1 MSLSQTDC
9 SSILIASFGTMVGAL
24 SSSFCSRSLNKTS
37 VGALIAA
44 AAGMMVGCSIVLT
57 GECVRRTD
65 TVVAGVSLIAGISLM
80 RLLDMF
86 CSSYLDA
93 ECFEF
98 DGLSGEKAVRVVIM
112 FLSLVAHSIG
122 EGFSLGLSAV
132 DSSSTSI
139 IVSSSLAVHN
149 IPETAALMFSYRAK
163 GLSNN
168 MSVVLAVLSNLP
180 QSIVALPALSF
191 FASSR
196 VFLEYGMG
204 LSAGCMLYAVWS
216 DVYPEAV
223 ESVGKSRALS
233 IGSLASILV
242 IIFDVTSHVHI
253 RYKGSEFSFF
263 QLLSSQLTCC
273 QSRTNCEH
281 C

>member
-1 MSLSQTDC
+1 MSQTDC
-9 SSILIASFGTMVGAL
+9 SSILIASIGTLAGAL
-24 SSSFCSRSLNKTS
+24 SSSFCSRSLNKSS

-44 AAGMMVGCSIVLT
+44 AAGMMVGCSIVLI
-57 GECVRRTD
+57 GECVQRTD
-65 TVVAGVSLIAGISLM
+65 IMVGGLSLIAGISLM
-80 RLLDMF
+80 RVLDML
-86 CSSYLDA
+86 CSSYLDV

-98 DGLSGEKAVRVVIM
+98 DGLSGERAVRVVIM
-112 FLSLVAHSIG
+112 FVGLVVHSIG
-122 EGFSLGLSAV
+122 EGLSLGLSAV
-132 DSSSTSI
+132 DSSSTSM
-139 IVSSSLAVHN
+139 IVSTSLAVHN

-163 GLSNN
+163 GLSDN

-223 ESVGKSRALS
+223 ESVGKSRAFS
-233 IGSLASILV
+233 IAALASILV
-242 IIFDVTSHVHI
+242 IIFDVTSHIHI
-253 RYKGSEFSFF
+253 R
-263 QLLSSQLTCC
+263 
-273 QSRTNCEH
+273 
-281 C
+281 